1 MPVKRS
7 SHPWVGCVRIPDF
20 PVQAEL
26 ARRPELRGRPVV
38 ITAPTAGGAAAK
50 APVTHCSLE
59 AAEQGV
65 RPGMPV
71 HDEELFAPIAPVV
84 VVDDEATAL
93 EIVNS
98 TPYGLSASVFSR
110 DLDRAW
116 AFADRVRAGMV
127 HVNDAS
133 ALHEPHVPFGGVGES
148 GVGERFGGRAS
159 IDLLTERRWTSL
171 QRSAVVR

>member
-7 SHPWVGCVRIPDF
+7 SHPWVGCIRIPDF

-71 HDEELFAPIAPVV
+71 REVIAHAARRCFYPPIPSGTKKFTTLF
-84 VVDDEATAL
+84 
-93 EIVNS
+93 S
-98 TPYGLSASVFSR
+98 TL
-110 DLDRAW
+110 
-116 AFADRVRAGMV
+116 
-127 HVNDAS
+127 
-133 ALHEPHVPFGGVGES
+133 
-148 GVGERFGGRAS
+148 
-159 IDLLTERRWTSL
+159 
-171 QRSAVVR
+171 